1 MRQHIRARS
10 FLSRGGGSWKDPA
23 RIGQY
28 AALCVLYFAGLLAFQ
43 RFTGLLDPLSP
54 PPSRASPGIVHTAE
68 DARSFLRAFDD
79 SGGGGGIFKSQR
91 SHLFRHLL
99 QSSEDGAA
107 DKPEEPAKEGD
118 EPAKAAAGEGGGGG
132 DATPAPP
139 SASTPATPETT
150 TQAELLMD

>member
-54 PPSRASPGIVHTAE
+54 PTSRASSGIVHTAE

-79 SGGGGGIFKSQR
+79 SGGGGKFKSQR

-99 QSSEDGAA
+99 ANDDGA

-118 EPAKAAAGEGGGGG
+118 EPAKFGEDGGGG
-132 DATPAPP
+132 DVTAPP
-139 SASTPATPETT
+139 SATPATPETT
-150 TQAELLMD
+150 TPVGRVANE

>member
-79 SGGGGGIFKSQR
+79 SGGGGGGGIFKSQR

-150 TQAELLMD
+150 TQA